1 MSRNR
6 LGVPATLIL
15 ALTAASCGGG
25 GSNDGASETTKA
37 TGTTQ
42 EAGSF
47 SEEEAKAAAKT
58 VQLTINDFPT
68 GWVKEA
74 AQPNNGTFGAN
85 LPAECQ
91 FFGDEENVPGTVT
104 TVESDEFVS
113 PDKERVSSNS
123 TVYEKAEA
131 GANAFAAIRQFF
143 DDCREPLRNAFT
155 DLFRDAL
162 RNEVNTRNSSLQL
175 ELTQFG
181 LNLMPFPQYGDES
194 LAFRMNGKI
203 ESPEISLDFTIDA
216 IGTRLEN
223 VDAGLTYVS
232 YGSIPSAES
241 EKGLMLKLE
250 QRAREAAASLK

>member
-6 LGVPATLIL
+6 LGVPAALVL

-25 GSNDGASETTKA
+25 DNKDGASETTKA
-37 TGTTQ
+37 TETTQ

-68 GWVKEA
+68 GWVREA

-91 FFGDEENVPGTVT
+91 FFGDEENVPGTVI

-113 PDKERVSSNS
+113 PDKDRVSSNS
-123 TVYEKAEA
+123 TVYENAEA

-143 DDCREPLRNAFT
+143 DDCREPLRSAFT

-162 RNEVNTRNSSLQL
+162 KNEADTLQL
-175 ELTQFG
+175 ELTQFD
-181 LNLMPFPQYGDES
+181 LNLMSFPQYGDES
-194 LAFRMNGKI
+194 LAFRMNGTI

-232 YGSIPSAES
+232 YGSTPSAES